1 MWSGAMRTRRELLL
15 GLVAGAA
22 GFGLLP
28 SRAYAWYVEEM
39 TPEQAAALSAG
50 ACRVTAGSAPED
62 HAALIAGTRQTLLQ
76 RIASG
81 ALPAGSSEQVG
92 CPLCGC
98 TFTVTADGTR

>member
-1 MWSGAMRTRRELLL
+1 MTTRREMLL

-22 GFGLLP
+22 GFGLL
-28 SRAYAWYVEEM
+28 SGRADAWYVEDM
-39 TPEQAAALSAG
+39 TPEQAAALAAG
-50 ACRVTAGSAPED
+50 ACRVTAGTAPED
-62 HAALIAGTRQTLLQ
+62 HAALIATARQTLLQ

-81 ALPAGSSEQVG
+81 VLPAGSSEQVG

>member
-1 MWSGAMRTRRELLL
+1 MTSRREMLL

-22 GFGLLP
+22 GFGLF
-28 SRAYAWYVEEM
+28 SGRAHAWYVEEM
-39 TPEQAAALSAG
+39 TPEQDAAFAAG
-50 ACRVTAGSAPED
+50 ACRVTSGTAPAD
-62 HAALIAGTRQTLLQ
+62 HAALIANARRTLLQ

-98 TFTVTADGTR
+98 SFTVTADGAR

>member
-1 MWSGAMRTRRELLL
+1 MTTRREMLL

-22 GFGLLP
+22 GFGLLS
-28 SRAYAWYVEEM
+28 SRAHAWYVEEM
-39 TPEQAAALSAG
+39 TPEQEAAFAAG
-50 ACRVTAGSAPED
+50 ACRVTSGTASAD
-62 HAALIAGTRQTLLQ
+62 HAALIAEARQTLLQ

>member
-1 MWSGAMRTRRELLL
+1 MLL

-22 GFGLLP
+22 GFGLF
-28 SRAYAWYVEEM
+28 SGRAHAWYVEEM
-39 TPEQAAALSAG
+39 TPEQEAAFAAG
-50 ACRVTAGSAPED
+50 ACRVTSGTAPAD
-62 HAALIAGTRQTLLQ
+62 HAALIANARRTLLQ

-98 TFTVTADGTR
+98 SFTVTADGAR